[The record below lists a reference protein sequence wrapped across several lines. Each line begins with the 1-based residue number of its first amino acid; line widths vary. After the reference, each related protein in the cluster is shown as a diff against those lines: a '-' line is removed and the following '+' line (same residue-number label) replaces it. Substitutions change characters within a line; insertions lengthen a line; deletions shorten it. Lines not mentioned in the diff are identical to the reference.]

1 MFADSLGYFPVI
13 ANLSFPIYI
22 SVYCLGLQVKI
33 VLSRSNNFDKLAS
46 ACHIL
51 FPSCGT
57 QNEILWAQTF
67 WAESRNGIWDFE
79 WNLNWTF
86 KFEPGVQFCW
96 LLSGMVVCNGSFFF
110 PRVNWIILDFERL
123 YDICF
128 QMTKLAI
135 IPCTVLLETLF
146 LGKRFRF
153 HLASYLYYI
162 FMTVC
167 RYILKY
173 RNGKSCVG
181 QWRNCFIHL
190 PFLSFCF
197 SHYWFF
203 PPWLIVLTWSIIWY
217 PLVMHSCS
225 FLPSKRSCLW

>member
-162 FMTVC
+162 FILWLFVDIYLNIVTVNHV
-167 RYILKY
+167 LV
-173 RNGKSCVG
+173 NEG
-181 QWRNCFIHL
+181 
-190 PFLSFCF
+190 
-197 SHYWFF
+197 
-203 PPWLIVLTWSIIWY
+203 IVLFTYRFCRFVFPVIDS
-217 PLVMHSCS
+217 S
-225 FLPSKRSCLW
+225 LPGSLSWPEV